1 MFKVLFQHLRGTL
14 TTAFERHL
22 AVENGSRYVQILF
35 WVSIM
40 KQKWAQVTEKLSVVQ
55 MYEYKN
61 LLCEEHFTYYSIL
74 LFLSNRPSF

>member
-40 KQKWAQVTEKLSVVQ
+40 KQVTEKLSVVQ

>member
-14 TTAFERHL
+14 TAGFERHL
-22 AVENGSRYVQILF
+22 AVENESTYVQILF

-40 KQKWAQVTEKLSVVQ
+40 KQKWAQVTGKLSVVQ

-61 LLCEEHFTYYSIL
+61 LLCEEYFTYYSIL
-74 LFLSNRPSF
+74 CFLSKRPSF

>member
-35 WVSIM
+35 LGGYHETKM
-40 KQKWAQVTEKLSVVQ
+40 DAGDQKTISCTNV
-55 MYEYKN
+55 
-61 LLCEEHFTYYSIL
+61 
-74 LFLSNRPSF
+74 